1 MPAEFEI
8 FLDHNL
14 VYARYQGAIV
24 VEEIST
30 LMLRYRSHVDYSP
43 HQRQLI
49 DLSRVTL
56 VKLEMPA
63 FLAIQQQVLQAQNLH
78 APTTRLVFFA
88 PNALSQ
94 DIAANLQSFWAP
106 FPSVRVSI
114 AETAEEAMQHLSL
127 KAQQIQALMQTPPH
141 LKSAE

>member
-8 FLDHNL
+8 FLDYNL

-78 APTTRLVFFA
+78 APTTRLVFFCPQCPVTGYRRKFA
-88 PNALSQ
+88 KFLGAL
-94 DIAANLQSFWAP
+94 P
-106 FPSVRVSI
+106 FGPRFYR
-114 AETAEEAMQHLSL
+114 
-127 KAQQIQALMQTPPH
+127 
-141 LKSAE
+141 